1 MCKENEKT
9 KTKQK
14 TGLLLANDWMTE
26 VSIDSSRSLSLVKIP
41 WKSEHA
47 LLPSWPLYWYSV
59 RIIFVFVD

>member
-47 LLPSWPLYWYSV
+47 LLP
-59 RIIFVFVD
+59 